1 MQSGHAAQ
9 AADKDQV
16 IVSPTL
22 IYILFLFFLV
32 CVCVWGCNLVQEL
45 PKFDELMTRS
55 LARTSF
61 RWQPLGTMPW

>member
-22 IYILFLFFLV
+22 IYILFFV
-32 CVCVWGCNLVQEL
+32 CVCVCGCNLVQEL